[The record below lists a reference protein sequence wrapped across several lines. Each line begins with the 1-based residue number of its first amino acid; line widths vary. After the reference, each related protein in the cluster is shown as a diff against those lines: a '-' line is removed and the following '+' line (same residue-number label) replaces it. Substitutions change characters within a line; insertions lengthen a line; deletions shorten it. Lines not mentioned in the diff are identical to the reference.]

1 MRKIFT
7 ALFGC
12 IIFLIICS
20 TGVHASEFNFSVDID
35 IPENQIDKEKTY
47 LDLLMKPN
55 QKQEIPYTLYNDT
68 SKDIIVEMTIHSAT
82 TNSNGVI
89 EYGDSEGTNDESM
102 KYDIA
107 NLAKIDKEISVP
119 ANSSVTKTI
128 SLQAPKDSYKGVIAG
143 GITFREKEAS
153 QEKQSDTLGIVNR
166 FSQVKAILIRTD
178 TEEVEPDLNLLS
190 AEADQKNVRNVISLK
205 FKNDKAAY
213 IFNLSTTIEIYKDKD
228 EKQYL
233 TLRKDNLN
241 VAPNSIFNL
250 PVPLNGK
257 ELEAGHY
264 RVAVKGTTDRNTWNL
279 ETEFDISSK
288 QAKELNDKDIDIQS
302 EPKNYSQ
309 LIVIGILVL
318 IIVLLVILFILR
330 ERRRKK

>member
-12 IIFLIICS
+12 IIFFIICS

-68 SKDIIVEMTIHSAT
+68 SKDIIVEMIIHSAT

-128 SLQAPKDSYKGVIAG
+128 SLQAPEDSYKGVIAG

-178 TEEVEPDLNLLS
+178 TEEVEPDLSLLS

-213 IFNLSTTIEIYKDKD
+213 IFNLSTTIEIYKDQD
-228 EKQYL
+228 EKKYL
-233 TLRKDNLN
+233 TLKKDNLN

-257 ELEAGHY
+257 ELEPGHY
-264 RVAVKGTTDRNTWNL
+264 RVAVKGTTDRNTWTL